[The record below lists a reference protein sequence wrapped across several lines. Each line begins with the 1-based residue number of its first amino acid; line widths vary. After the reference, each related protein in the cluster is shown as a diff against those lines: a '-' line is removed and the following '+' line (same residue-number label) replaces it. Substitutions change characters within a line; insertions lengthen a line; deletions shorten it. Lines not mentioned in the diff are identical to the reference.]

1 MIDSKEHPP
10 FAGGAPSRAGKGL
23 KRSSLNFLVDALGF
37 VGFALLTTSGVLL
50 RYALPPGSG
59 HRLTIWGLTRHEWG
73 DLHFWMSVF
82 FFAALAIHV
91 WLHWG
96 WVVCVVRGRPREGS
110 GIRLGLGVL
119 GVLTILALALAPFLS
134 PVAGVPG
141 GASREEPRAERTAAT
156 GELRGSMTLREME
169 QSTGVPVAYLLK
181 ELGMPADIA
190 PDERLGRLSA
200 IHGFGMSDVRR
211 IAREYVEREESQP
224 GGERP

>member
-1 MIDSKEHPP
+1 MTDSREHPP
-10 FAGGAPSRAGKGL
+10 SAGAAPSRAGKGL

-50 RYALPPGSG
+50 RYALPAGSG

-73 DLHFWMSVF
+73 ALHFWLSVF
-82 FFAALAIHV
+82 FFAALAVHV

-110 GIRLGLGVL
+110 GIRLGLGAL

-134 PVAGVPG
+134 PVAGVSG
-141 GASREEPRAERTAAT
+141 GAGRAEPHADHSTDTAA
-156 GELRGSMTLREME
+156 LRGSMTLGEME
-169 QSTGVPVAYLLK
+169 QVTGVPVDHVLK
-181 ELGMPADIA
+181 QLGLPADIA

-200 IHGFGMSDVRR
+200 IHGFGMSDIRR
-211 IAREYVEREESQP
+211 IAREYAEREERR
-224 GGERP
+224 GDGKRP